1 MIDLVSLDI
10 KALNLSASRGVTKV
24 QLTSVDIYNF
34 LVILTYRQYAKK
46 IGGMVYIKN
55 NISEYLCT
63 AELIFLWFYTNTH
76 FFLILQKK
84 QKDIS
89 LSGFN

>member
-1 MIDLVSLDI
+1 MLDLVSLDV
-10 KALNLSASRGVTKV
+10 KALNLSASKGVTKV
-24 QLTSVDIYNF
+24 QVTSVDIYNF

-46 IGGMVYIKN
+46 IDGMVYIKN
-55 NISEYLCT
+55 ITGYVCT
-63 AELIFLWFYTNTH
+63 AELIFLWFYKNTY

-89 LSGFN
+89 LSGLN